1 MKSKFDMYYGA
12 STEILEK
19 AKILRKSETNAE
31 KILWERL
38 RNKQVLGLKF
48 RRQHPIDIFIVD
60 FYCHQIKLVVEVD
73 GKIHLKLENR
83 EYDQNREEELR
94 NYGIKI
100 IRFTNQEIKKD
111 VNNVIKRI
119 IMYIEEYCL
128 Y

>member
-1 MKSKFDMYYGA
+1 MYYGA